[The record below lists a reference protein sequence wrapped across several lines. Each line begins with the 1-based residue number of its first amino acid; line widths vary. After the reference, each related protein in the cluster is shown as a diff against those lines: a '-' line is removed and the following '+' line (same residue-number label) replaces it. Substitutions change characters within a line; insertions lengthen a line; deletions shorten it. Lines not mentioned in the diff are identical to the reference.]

1 MSERSDNEREPVQEN
16 LEDQKYRELLETMD
30 EEDRIM
36 KEINTVFT
44 NTPNRAEAEKIVLEK
59 WALLMD
65 EAMKKSREALNAWFN
80 SMDETHRHE

>member
-36 KEINTVFT
+36 KEINTAFT